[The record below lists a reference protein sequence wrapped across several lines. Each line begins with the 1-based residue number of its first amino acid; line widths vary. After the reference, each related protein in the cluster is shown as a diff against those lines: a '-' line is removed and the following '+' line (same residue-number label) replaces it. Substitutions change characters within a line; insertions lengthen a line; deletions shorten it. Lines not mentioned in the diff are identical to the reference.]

1 MTSTK
6 TLLLA
11 ILVVAL
17 LPPALAAQDKPVMQ
31 VKPVATPPGFNGAWT
46 LDVTRS
52 DDPAKLMPKSAT
64 PGNRPGGGKG
74 GGPGMGGGGGMGGGP
89 GMGGGG
95 GMAGG
100 GLGSGGGQSNTRSGS
115 FGGAQTGK
123 AAGAGAP
130 PEMTGGR
137 SRLVLFHEGPE
148 FGVTDAMDIS
158 QTVTTDGR
166 KCERWTQRGQVF
178 ETAKAESGRIVV
190 RSEGQDGLV
199 RTTAYELNADGSELT
214 VLTTFKPPWA
224 DKDVSLRSVYVRE
237 KRK

>member
-6 TLLLA
+6 TLLLV
-11 ILVVAL
+11 ILAVAL
-17 LPPALAAQDKPVMQ
+17 LPAALAAGD
-31 VKPVATPPGFNGAWT
+31 KPVATPSGFNGAWT
-46 LDVTRS
+46 LDVARS
-52 DDPAKLMPKSAT
+52 DDPAKLMPKSAPT
-64 PGNRPGGGKG
+64 GNRPGGGKG
-74 GGPGMGGGGGMGGGP
+74 GGPGMGGGGGGMGGGP

-95 GMAGG
+95 G
-100 GLGSGGGQSNTRSGS
+100 GGGQSNTRSGS
-115 FGGAQTGK
+115 FGGAPTGK

-178 ETAKAESGRIVV
+178 ETAKSESGRIVV
-190 RSEGQDGLV
+190 RSEGQDGQV

>member
-11 ILVVAL
+11 ILAVAL
-17 LPPALAAQDKPVMQ
+17 LSSALAAQDKPAA
-31 VKPVATPPGFNGAWT
+31 KPSCFNGAWA
-46 LDVTRS
+46 LDVARS
-52 DDPAKLMPKSAT
+52 DDPTKLMPKSAA
-64 PGNRPGGGKG
+64 PGHRPGGGKG
-74 GGPGMGGGGGMGGGP
+74 GGPGMGGGGGGMGGGP

-95 GMAGG
+95 GMGG
-100 GLGSGGGQSNTRSGS
+100 GDGSQSNTRGGS
-115 FGGAQTGK
+115 FGGERTGK

-166 KCERWTQRGQVF
+166 RCERWTQRGQVF

-190 RSEGQDGLV
+190 RSEGQDGQA
-199 RTTAYELNADGSELT
+199 RTTTYELNADGSELT

-224 DKDVSLRSVYVRE
+224 DKEVSLRSVYVKE

>member
-6 TLLLA
+6 TLLLV
-11 ILVVAL
+11 ILAVAL
-17 LPPALAAQDKPVMQ
+17 LPAALAAEE
-31 VKPVATPPGFNGAWT
+31 KPVATPSGFNGAWT
-46 LDVTRS
+46 LDGARS
-52 DDPAKLMPKSAT
+52 DDPAKLMPKSAPT
-64 PGNRPGGGKG
+64 GDRPGGGKG
-74 GGPGMGGGGGMGGGP
+74 GGPGMGGGGGGGGR
-89 GMGGGG
+89 GGGG
-95 GMAGG
+95 GMG
-100 GLGSGGGQSNTRSGS
+100 GGGQSNTRSGS

-123 AAGAGAP
+123 AAGASAP
-130 PEMTGGR
+130 PEMAGGR

-166 KCERWTQRGQVF
+166 KSERWTHRGQVF
-178 ETAKAESGRIVV
+178 DTAKAEPGRIVV
-190 RSEGQDGLV
+190 RSEGQDGQV

-214 VLTTFKPPWA
+214 VLMTFRPPWA